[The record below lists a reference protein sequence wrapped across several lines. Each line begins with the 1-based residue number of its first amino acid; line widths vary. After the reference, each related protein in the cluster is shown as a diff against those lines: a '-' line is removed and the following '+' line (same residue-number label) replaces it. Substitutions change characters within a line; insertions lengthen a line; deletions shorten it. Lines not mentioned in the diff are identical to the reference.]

1 MPPTTITENSVWGP
15 SVSKSPIRPLGDTI
29 NLSHGSGGRDMHR
42 LLEQLILPTLC
53 SGPIDDGD
61 AASIAI
67 AELIDQGDRLAF
79 TTDSY
84 TITPLVFPGGDIGS
98 LAVNGTVNDLAMSGA
113 IPRYLSCAL
122 IIEEGFSIKAL
133 SSILQSM
140 RTAADQAN
148 IRIIA
153 GDTKVVH
160 RGAADGL
167 FINTAGIGVIPSKRQ
182 LGREHIRNG
191 DIVIVSGF
199 IGDHGAAVLAARD
212 ELQLAIPVDSD
223 CQPLHVLTEAL
234 LSVCPNTRIMRDA
247 TRGGVASVLNEL
259 IAASSFGIQIM
270 ETLIPVRPVVRGACE
285 ILGLDPLYLANEG
298 TMVAIIPEQ
307 DEQRALAAMQA
318 QAAGVHARRIGK
330 VTDHYPGLVSL
341 LTQMGGE
348 RLIDIP
354 SGELL
359 PRIC

>member
-1 MPPTTITENSVWGP
+1 
-15 SVSKSPIRPLGDTI
+15 VSKPPIRPLGDTI

-42 LLEQLILPTLC
+42 LLDQLILPTLC
-53 SGPIDDGD
+53 SAPFNDGD
-61 AASIAI
+61 SASIAI
-67 AELIDQGDRLAF
+67 AELSAQGDRLAF
-79 TTDSY
+79 TTDSF

-98 LAVNGTVNDLAMSGA
+98 LAVNGTVNDLAMAGA
-113 IPRYLSCAL
+113 IPKYLSCAL

-140 RTAADQAN
+140 RNAADQSN
-148 IRIIA
+148 IQIIA

-167 FINTAGIGVIPSKRQ
+167 FINTAGIGVIPAQRQ
-182 LGREHIRNG
+182 MGREQIRSG
-191 DIVIVSGF
+191 DVVIVSGY

-212 ELQLAIPVDSD
+212 ELQLDIPVDSD
-223 CQPLHVLTEAL
+223 CQPLHFLTEAL
-234 LSVCPNTRIMRDA
+234 FKACPNTRIMRDA

-259 IAASSFGIQIM
+259 IAESQFGIQIT
-270 ETLIPVRPVVRGACE
+270 ETSLPVRPVVRGACE

-298 TMVAIIPEQ
+298 TMIAVIPEH
-307 DEQRALAAMQA
+307 DEQFALAAMTA
-318 QAAGVHARRIGK
+318 QSAGIHARRIGQ
-330 VTDHYPGLVSL
+330 VQNQYPGLVSL